1 MPRTTTRTASTGLI
15 ALLVL
20 TGCGGSGTATTAAT
34 TPATAVTTASATSA
48 PTTPATSAPPTS
60 PGSAPSAAK
69 VTGEFICDVIRKVQ
83 ADLPAGSPPVAYQ
96 AQFTLGVS
104 ELLTSGP
111 AVTSEYAANADALA
125 RKTCPREYA
134 SFLKQSGYA
143 NIATL

>member
-1 MPRTTTRTASTGLI
+1 MGCS
-15 ALLVL
+15 L
-20 TGCGGSGTATTAAT
+20 TGRSLNRREFFGSRNTSGCSTAAT

>member
-48 PTTPATSAPPTS
+48 PTTSAASAPPTS
-60 PGSAPSAAK
+60 PGAAK
-69 VTGEFICDVIRKVQ
+69 VTGGFICDVIRKVQ
-83 ADLPAGSPPVAYQ
+83 ADLPAGSPPAAYQ

-111 AVTSEYAANADALA
+111 AVTSEYSANADALA

>member
-1 MPRTTTRTASTGLI
+1 M
-15 ALLVL
+15 
-20 TGCGGSGTATTAAT
+20 
-34 TPATAVTTASATSA
+34 
-48 PTTPATSAPPTS
+48 
-60 PGSAPSAAK
+60 
-69 VTGEFICDVIRKVQ
+69 Q
-83 ADLPAGSPPVAYQ
+83 ADLPAGSPPAAYQ

-111 AVTSEYAANADALA
+111 AVTSEYSANADALA